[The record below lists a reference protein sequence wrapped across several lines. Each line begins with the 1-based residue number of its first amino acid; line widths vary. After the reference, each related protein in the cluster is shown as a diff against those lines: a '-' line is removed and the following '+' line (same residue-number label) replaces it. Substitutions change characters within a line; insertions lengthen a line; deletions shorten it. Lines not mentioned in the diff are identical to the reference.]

1 MRVVFLGTP
10 DFAVNTLKA
19 LINSNHEIVAVVT
32 QPDKPVGRSGKPVF
46 SPVKEVAVQAGLKVL
61 QYNKIRLEGVEDL
74 KALRADIMVTCAFGQ
89 ILSQEI
95 IDIAP
100 NGIINVHAS
109 LLPKYRGAAPIQW
122 SIINGDEQTGVTIMQ
137 TEAGIDTGDIISVEK
152 VTISP
157 TETAGE
163 LFDRL
168 SYIGANLLVKTLDQI
183 QAGTAT
189 FTPQDHSN
197 ASHVKMLKKEDG
209 IINFEN
215 SSKTIFNF
223 IRGMNP
229 WPCAYTFL
237 GGKTLKVYKGEVV
250 NFDLSEKVLPGTI
263 VNADSKNGLIV
274 STSDGFIRLC
284 EVQAEGGKRMSDNAY
299 LLGHKL
305 TVGERF
311 NG

>member
-19 LINSNHEIVAVVT
+19 LISSKHEIVAVVT

-61 QYNKIRLEGVEDL
+61 QYNKIRLEGVADL
-74 KALRADIMVTCAFGQ
+74 KALNADIMVTCAFGQ

-100 NGIINVHAS
+100 KGIINVHAS

-122 SIINGDEQTGVTIMQ
+122 SIINGDEETGVTIMQ
-137 TEAGIDTGDIISVEK
+137 TEAGIDTGDIIAVEK
-152 VTISP
+152 TPIMP

-168 SYIGANLLVKTLDQI
+168 SYIGADLLVKTIDKI
-183 QAGTAT
+183 EEGTAT
-189 FTPQDHSN
+189 YTPQDHNS

-209 IINFEN
+209 IIDFNK
-215 SSKTIFNF
+215 SSKTIYNF

-229 WPCAYTFL
+229 WPCAFTFL
-237 GGKTLKVYKGEVV
+237 GRKALKVYKAEVV
-250 NFDLSEKVLPGTI
+250 NLDFVETVLPGTI
-263 VNADSKNGLIV
+263 VKADSKSGLIV
-274 STSDGFIRLC
+274 STADGFIRLSDIQ
-284 EVQAEGGKRMSDNAY
+284 VEGGKRMPDSAY
-299 LLGHKL
+299 LLGHTLTIGEKL
-305 TVGERF
+305 